1 MEDLGPGGQKV
12 GHELAVWACSLK
24 SSNVLGYIRREDQQ
38 GEGSNCPLPLY
49 SHKTPSGVFMSR
61 SGTPSIRSG
70 TVETDP
76 EEGNKDGQRA
86 AATQS

>member
-1 MEDLGPGGQKV
+1 MGLQPEVQQCPGLYQKR
-12 GHELAVWACSLK
+12 K
-24 SSNVLGYIRREDQQ
+24 STEDQQ
-38 GEGSNCPLPLY
+38 GEGSNSPLPLC

-86 AATQS
+86 AATHS